1 MSVRRFVSLALL
13 GVPLRAGATVYY
25 VSPAG
30 SDSAAGTSEAEPWK
44 SLGRV
49 NAQVLAPGDQVLL
62 EGGQTFTGGL
72 SLDAADAGNT
82 VDPVILDSYGTGR
95 AVIASGSSRGVYV
108 YNTAGVTVR
117 NLTFEGAGAGA
128 TSAAGIEFYNDLG
141 GATRLPHVY
150 VEDVEVSGYRHGIL
164 VGGWNG
170 SSGFDEVRVSG
181 TSAHDNERSG
191 FSTYTETA
199 QGITNLTVV
208 DSLFFDNAGDAAF
221 AGPSGGGVMLGGVA
235 GATLE
240 RNQAYGNGGDGK
252 PGQGAAGFFVTSSTG
267 VVLQD
272 NESWRNRANGTA
284 GGAGYALDAGTTDSV
299 IQYSY
304 THDNDGS
311 GISLAQGTGSDR
323 WGGNVVRYTV
333 SENDARAN
341 GFGAITAGTL
351 GGPFDGCDVVGNTV
365 YISPAA
371 AGTVSAVSLTSGSP
385 GFQFVNNLFVT
396 AGGEPLVRA
405 AAGQTNVRFVG
416 NGYWSSGA
424 PFLVEWEGGAQTA
437 LAEWRASA
445 GQETVGGADV
455 GIAADPRLA
464 APGKGGTVAGGG
476 LATLVAYTL
485 QAASPMLDAG
495 LDPADFGVDAGGRDL
510 YGALAPQGSA
520 YDVGA
525 YEGPVEVVADTG
537 GDTSTEGG
545 EDSSADG
552 VEPGCGCATA
562 RPPAWLALGAA
573 LVALQ
578 RRRQGSRRH
587 TRSDTLVHPAS
598 DQSSARTVP
607 LS

>member
-1 MSVRRFVSLALL
+1 MSVRRFVSLVLLAL
-13 GVPLRAGATVYY
+13 PLRAGATVYY

-30 SDSAAGTSEAEPWK
+30 SDTAAGTSEAEPWK

-95 AVIASGSSRGVYV
+95 AVVASGSSRGVYV

-191 FSTYTETA
+191 FTTYTETA
-199 QGITNLTVV
+199 QGITNLLVV

-272 NESWRNRANGTA
+272 NESWRNGANGTA

-299 IQYSY
+299 VQYSY
-304 THDNDGS
+304 THDNDGP
-311 GISLAQGTGSDR
+311 GISLVQGTGSDR

-351 GGPFDGCDVVGNTV
+351 GGPFDGCDLVGNTV
-365 YISPAA
+365 YISSAA
-371 AGTVSAVSLTSGSP
+371 ADTVSAVSLTSGSS

-405 AAGQTNVRFVG
+405 AAGQTDVRFAG
-416 NGYWSSGA
+416 NGYWSSGGS
-424 PFLVEWEGGAQTA
+424 FLVEWEGGAQAA
-437 LAEWRASA
+437 LADWRAAA

-455 GIAADPRLA
+455 GIEADPRLD

-495 LDPADFGVDAGGRDL
+495 LDPADFGADAGGRDL

-537 GDTSTEGG
+537 GDTGTEGG
-545 EDSSADG
+545 ADTAEEG

-573 LVALQ
+573 LVALR
-578 RRRQGSRRH
+578 RRRQGSRCH
-587 TRSDTLVHPAS
+587 TRSDTLVHPAR